1 MPFKERFRLP
11 LMMLLAGALFSSGWA
26 VGRSTASDSSGSGK
40 VTPAPRKSTT
50 TAPAPIAPLTGL
62 PDRDGKAA
70 TRPALSVKIDNS
82 TAALPQA
89 GLDKADLVYEEAV
102 EHGITRFLAVF
113 HSRDGGAIG
122 PIRSVRPMDPII
134 ATPLGGLFAYSGGIP
149 AFVTQLHKAP
159 VQDVGWDSLP
169 ASYARRKNRKAPSNL
184 FTDTAKLWKVAEE
197 RYENPPEPLFTFLS
211 GKAAFVGDAILAINI
226 SFSGPSKMVYSYD
239 AKSGTWLRSQDGKP
253 HKVESGQ
260 QIAPTNLVIQF
271 VKQRFLTQRDPA
283 GTRVPETI
291 VTGEGEAWVLSQGK
305 VVKGRWSRPGA
316 SGVTR
321 YLNASLG
328 PISLTPGTTWVH
340 LVPEGSVVTFV
351 TPTTTTAK
359 KIPGTTTTARR

>member
-1 MPFKERFRLP
+1 MPFRERFRLP
-11 LMMLLAGALFSSGWA
+11 LMMLLAGSLFASGWA
-26 VGRSTASDSSGSGK
+26 VGRSTAGDSSGSSK
-40 VTPAPRKSTT
+40 AAPSPLKSTT
-50 TAPAPIAPLTGL
+50 TVTVPIAPLTGL

-70 TRPALSVKIDNS
+70 GRPALSVKIDNS

-89 GLDKADLVYEEAV
+89 GLDKADVVYEEAV

-113 HSRDGGAIG
+113 HSRDGGAVG

-159 VQDVGWDSLP
+159 VQDVGWNALP
-169 ASYARRKNRKAPSNL
+169 ASYARRAGRKAPSNL

-197 RYENPPEPLFTFLS
+197 RYEKPPEPLFTFLS
-211 GKAAFVGDAILAINI
+211 RNAAFEGDAILAVNL

-291 VTGEGEAWVLSQGK
+291 VTGEGDVWVLSQGK
-305 VVKGRWSRPGA
+305 VVKGRWSRPDAKGA
-316 SGVTR
+316 TR
-321 YLNASLG
+321 YLDASLA
-328 PISLTPGTTWVH
+328 PISLAPGTTWVH
-340 LVPEGSVVTFV
+340 LVPEGSVVTLAL
-351 TPTTTTAK
+351 PTTTTAK
-359 KIPGTTTTARR
+359 KIPGVTTTVRR